1 MNTQEK
7 TAQHPLIESLQ
18 WRYATKKFDA
28 DKKIPNKDLELLKTA
43 LQLSASSYGLQPYK
57 FIFIENPEVRKQLQP
72 HSWGQSQIVE
82 ASHLLVLANQL
93 EVGDTDVDAYLDLA
107 AKTRNIPVENLAPYG
122 AFMKTNI
129 SQVPAEAKAF
139 WNAKQAYIALGFLL
153 TSAAELKIDTCPIEG
168 FEPEAYDRILNL
180 REQGLTSA
188 VVAAIGYRSAEDQ
201 TLNLA
206 KVRKSKGELFVTI

>member
-1 MNTQEK
+1 MSTQEK
-7 TAQHPLIESLQ
+7 ITHPLIESLQ

-28 DKKIPNKDLELLKTA
+28 AKKISNEDLELLKTA

-82 ASHLLVLANQL
+82 ASHLLILANQL
-93 EVGDTDVDAYLDLA
+93 EVGDADVDALIELT
-107 AKTRNIPVENLAPYG
+107 AKTRNIPVDNLASYG
-122 AFMKTNI
+122 TFMKTNI
-129 SQVPAEAKAF
+129 RQVPVEAKAF

-168 FEPEAYDRILNL
+168 FEPEAYDHILNL
-180 REQGLTSA
+180 KAQGLTSA
-188 VVAAIGYRSAEDQ
+188 VVAAIGYRSVEDM

-206 KVRKSKGELFVTI
+206 KVRKSKEELFMTI

>member
-28 DKKIPNKDLELLKTA
+28 DKKISSEDLELLKTA

-93 EVGDTDVDAYLDLA
+93 EVGDADVDAYLNLA

-122 AFMKTNI
+122 TFMKTNI

-206 KVRKSKGELFVTI
+206 KVRKSKEELFVTI

>member
-1 MNTQEK
+1 MSTQEK
-7 TAQHPLIESLQ
+7 IAHPLIESLQ

-28 DKKIPNKDLELLKTA
+28 AKKISNEDLELLKTA

-82 ASHLLVLANQL
+82 ASHLLILANQL
-93 EVGDTDVDAYLDLA
+93 EVGDADVDALIELT
-107 AKTRNIPVENLAPYG
+107 AKTRNIPVDNLASYG
-122 AFMKTNI
+122 TFMKTNI
-129 SQVPAEAKAF
+129 RQVPAEAKAF

-168 FEPEAYDRILNL
+168 FEPEAYDHILNL
-180 REQGLTSA
+180 KAQGLTSA
-188 VVAAIGYRSAEDQ
+188 VVAAIGYRSVEDM

-206 KVRKSKGELFVTI
+206 KVRKSKEELFMTI

>member
-7 TAQHPLIESLQ
+7 IAHPLIESLQ

-28 DKKIPNKDLELLKTA
+28 TKKISGEDLELLKTA

-93 EVGDTDVDAYLDLA
+93 EVGDADVDAFLNLTS
-107 AKTRNIPVENLAPYG
+107 KTRNIPVENLAPYG
-122 AFMKTNI
+122 TFMKTNI
-129 SQVPAEAKAF
+129 GQVPTEAKAF

-180 REQGLTSA
+180 KALGLTSA
-188 VVAAIGYRSAEDQ
+188 VVAA
-201 TLNLA
+201 
-206 KVRKSKGELFVTI
+206 

>member
-7 TAQHPLIESLQ
+7 IAHPLIKSLQ

-28 DKKIPNKDLELLKTA
+28 TKKISGEDLELLKTA

-72 HSWGQSQIVE
+72 HSWGLSQIVE

-93 EVGDTDVDAYLDLA
+93 EVGDADVDAFLNLTS
-107 AKTRNIPVENLAPYG
+107 KTRNIPVENLAPYG
-122 AFMKTNI
+122 TFMKTNI
-129 SQVPAEAKAF
+129 GQVPTEAKAF

-180 REQGLTSA
+180 KALGLTSA
-188 VVAAIGYRSAEDQ
+188 VVAAIGYRSTEDP
-201 TLNLA
+201 TLNLP
-206 KVRKSKGELFVTI
+206 KVRKSKNELFITI